1 MIRKVVFVVSTLD
14 SGGVENYLLR
24 FLRYNNTKIHPIVL
38 CRGNYFGELEEEY
51 RKISHIE
58 IIKMDLSKF
67 DFNSNK
73 LLYAFLKKSNS
84 DCLVDFSGHFSGI
97 VLFVARLAGIQKRIV
112 FYRESSYQFKLNFLK
127 SFYIRFCKF
136 LVKLCATKI
145 LSNSVSALEYFYPER
160 DISDEKFKVIY
171 NGIDFKTGEKKLS
184 KVDFGI
190 PDDSFVVG
198 HTGRYNFAKN
208 HATILKVAEDI
219 CTKHDTIYFVL
230 CGKNTDV
237 SLMAA
242 VSSNKIL
249 KDKVKL
255 LGYRNDVDSLLPIFD
270 LFFFPLITEGQPNSL
285 IEAMIT
291 GLPIVASN
299 INTILET
306 TPVELHKELIDP
318 LDVSGFSNAI
328 EKYYLTQSTA
338 NKELSLWAEK
348 KFSAAVLFKEFFDE
362 L

>member
-1 MIRKVVFVVSTLD
+1 MIKKVVFVVSTLD

-24 FLRYNNTKIHPIVL
+24 FLRYNDTKIHPVVI
-38 CRGNYFGELEEEY
+38 CRGNYYGELEEEY
-51 RKISHIE
+51 RKISQIE
-58 IIKMDLSKF
+58 IVKMDLSKF
-67 DFNSNK
+67 DFNSNR
-73 LLYAFLKKSNS
+73 LLYTFLKKSNA

-97 VLFVARLAGIQKRIV
+97 VLFVARLATVKKRIV
-112 FYRESSYQFKLNFLK
+112 FYRESSYQFQLNFLK
-127 SFYIRFCKF
+127 SLYIRFSKL

-145 LSNSVSALEYFYPER
+145 LSNSASALTYFYPER
-160 DISDEKFKVIY
+160 DINDEIFKVIY
-171 NGIDFKTGEKKLS
+171 NGIDFKKGEKKLS
-184 KVDFGI
+184 KKDFGI
-190 PDDSFVVG
+190 PKDSFVIG

-219 CTKHDTIYFVL
+219 CAKYDTVYFIL
-230 CGKNTDV
+230 CGKNTDI
-237 SLMAA
+237 SLMSA

-255 LGYRNDVDSLLPIFD
+255 LGYRNDVNSLLPIFD
-270 LFFFPLITEGQPNSL
+270 LFFFPSITEGQPNSL
-285 IEAMIT
+285 IEAMIV

-306 TPVELHKELIDP
+306 TPVELHKELLDP

-328 EKYYLTQSTA
+328 EKQYLTQSTA